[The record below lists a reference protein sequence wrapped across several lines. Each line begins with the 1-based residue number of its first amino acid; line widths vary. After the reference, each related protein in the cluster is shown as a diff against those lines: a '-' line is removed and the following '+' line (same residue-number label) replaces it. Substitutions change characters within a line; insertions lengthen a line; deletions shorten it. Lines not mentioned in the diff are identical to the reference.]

1 MRHGGQA
8 ISAHPRPYKS
18 KEIGALTNRDRQEG
32 FTLIELLVVIM
43 IVGVLAAIAIPAF
56 LNQKPK
62 ADDAAA
68 KEAVRTA
75 QTAIETYRV
84 DHGDF
89 CGVQSSDLVSIESSL
104 TQASNLTV
112 AGCDQGGAKDS
123 YTISV
128 ASNSTLR
135 TVYTVRELSGQAT
148 RSCSTPGQGGCSP
161 AGSW

>member
-1 MRHGGQA
+1 MR
-8 ISAHPRPYKS
+8 
-18 KEIGALTNRDRQEG
+18 NRDRQEG

-75 QTAIETYRV
+75 QEAIGTYRI

-89 CGVQSSDLVSIESSL
+89 CGAHASDLVAIESTL
-104 TQASNLTV
+104 TQAPSLTV

-123 YTISV
+123 YTIRVTS
-128 ASNSTLR
+128 SSTLG
-135 TVYTVRELSGQAT
+135 TVYTVRELSGQVA

-161 AGSW
+161 GGSW